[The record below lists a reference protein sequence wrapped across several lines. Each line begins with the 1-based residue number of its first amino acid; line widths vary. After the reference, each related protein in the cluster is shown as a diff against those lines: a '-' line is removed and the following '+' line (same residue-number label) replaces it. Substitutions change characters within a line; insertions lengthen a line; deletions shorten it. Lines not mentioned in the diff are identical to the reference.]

1 MSTAL
6 TEMQLYMK
14 DLRGQLENVL
24 GLMNS
29 KKYDQARDTI
39 LVELLGGQV
48 SERIYEQGSR
58 TLDEEEN

>member
-1 MSTAL
+1 
-6 TEMQLYMK
+6 
-14 DLRGQLENVL
+14 
-24 GLMNS
+24 MNS